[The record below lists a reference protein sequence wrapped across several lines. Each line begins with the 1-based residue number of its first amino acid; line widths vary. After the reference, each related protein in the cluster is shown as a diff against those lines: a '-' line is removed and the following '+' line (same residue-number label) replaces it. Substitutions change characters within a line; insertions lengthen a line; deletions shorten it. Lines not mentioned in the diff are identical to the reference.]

1 MKRVRN
7 HIIKFFAAF
16 AMLLVCISSAP
27 GARIKDVANVQ
38 GSSSVQIIGY
48 GLVTGL
54 QNTGDNQMTTF
65 TVQSVSNM
73 LKRFGLTVPTTN
85 PRIRNVAAVMV
96 TAAVPTFSK
105 SGQKLDIMVS
115 SIGDASS
122 LQGGVLLMTPVST
135 SDGSIVGLAQGAVSV
150 GGYDVSSLGSRVGKN
165 TVTSGRVPSGLI
177 LDKNIDGQFV
187 QNQKI
192 VIALREPDFTAA
204 SNIAAAINTSGIGA
218 NSAIA
223 KDAGTVEVTLPT
235 GANQELLNIQN
246 IARIEALEVQ
256 TDPAARVVINERTGT
271 VVVGGNVRILPSV
284 IAHGGLEITIQ
295 KQVIVTQPAPFT
307 IRPPRPVESAQVKV
321 EEQQSQSTPINV
333 VQAGGAAAPTVQDIA
348 NALNLLKVSP
358 RDLIAI
364 FQALKAAGTLQGELI
379 IQ

>member
-1 MKRVRN
+1 MKKTVG
-7 HIIKFFAAF
+7 HITTIVAAF
-16 AMLLVCISSAP
+16 LMLLVFVPSAR

-38 GSSSVQIIGY
+38 GASSVQIIGY

-54 QNTGDNQMTTF
+54 QNTGDNQMTSF

-105 SGQKLDIMVS
+105 SGQKIDIIVS

-204 SNIAAAINTSGIGA
+204 SNIAAAINASGIGV
-218 NSAIA
+218 NSAVA

-235 GANQELLNIQN
+235 GANQEQLNIQN

-256 TDPAARVVINERTGT
+256 TDPTARVVINERTGT

-321 EEQQSQSTPINV
+321 EEQQAQSTPINV
-333 VQAGGAAAPTVQDIA
+333 VQAGAGGAPTVQDIA